1 MTCARRLLARAAIHH
16 KYCHSVSL
24 NGVKDLSHA
33 DLLRCLSSVTFA
45 SMARSLASL
54 GMTIRTLITFE
65 RAGYRRPAKTGHRV
79 FGIQLDNTALAP
91 YAFYPAGEFVRASA
105 KLSSSDPQS
114 FFRGCPHLNPLPKGE
129 GKKRGFRI
137 CPWVPRARVISH
149 AIRNAI

>member
-1 MTCARRLLARAAIHH
+1 M
-16 KYCHSVSL
+16 V
-24 NGVKDLSHA
+24 
-33 DLLRCLSSVTFA
+33 
-45 SMARSLASL
+45 RSLASL
-54 GMTIRTLITFE
+54 GMTNGALITLE
-65 RAGYRRPAKTGHRV
+65 RPGYCRPAKTGHRV

-91 YAFYPAGEFVRASA
+91 HAFYPAGEFVRAAA

-129 GKKRGFRI
+129 EKKRGFRN